1 MWLTAQQRQRQRGF
15 GVQEGNII
23 KGIALYCNK
32 VAMMQDGTFL
42 SSQSEVYHPK
52 VSEAG
57 SVLPPSADQ
66 QLGYTNFECWLI
78 PGKN

>member
-1 MWLTAQQRQRQRGF
+1 
-15 GVQEGNII
+15 
-23 KGIALYCNK
+23 
-32 VAMMQDGTFL
+32 MMQDGTFL

-52 VSEAG
+52 VSEAW